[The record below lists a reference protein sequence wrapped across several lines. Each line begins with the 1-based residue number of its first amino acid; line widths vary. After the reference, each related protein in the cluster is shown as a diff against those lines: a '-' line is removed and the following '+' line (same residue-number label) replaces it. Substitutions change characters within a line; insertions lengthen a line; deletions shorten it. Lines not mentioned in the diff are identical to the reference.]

1 VSVSETRID
10 FQSLECFNC
19 LLVKAS
25 TTFDN
30 DLDYIRSGQCFHVS
44 RYHRDATVKA
54 GHQRITEFRPTVFA
68 DYAFVGIT
76 VHPAVVSTHP
86 SALLVHRLQEFC
98 AVGVGFALAPSFVL
112 GISAIQMLCVK
123 TGNSIIVVYLV
134 PTFFDCFP
142 SRYVREE
149 PADGAALG
157 ALSTLVAF
165 IATESEKHQFIV
177 SPFRATGL
185 VER

>member
-1 VSVSETRID
+1 MT
-10 FQSLECFNC
+10 Q
-19 LLVKAS
+19 LLKQ
-25 TTFDN
+25 T
-30 DLDYIRSGQCFHVS
+30 ISGS
-44 RYHRDATVKA
+44 P
-54 GHQRITEFRPTVFA
+54 ELRPTVFA

-76 VHPAVVSTHP
+76 VHPAVVGTHP

-98 AVGVGFALAPSFVL
+98 AVGVGFALAPSLVF

-134 PTFFDCFP
+134 PTFFDFFP
-142 SRYVREE
+142 SRYVGEE

-157 ALSTLVAF
+157 ALSALMAF

-177 SPFRATGL
+177 SASVFRKVRLAVVRL
-185 VER
+185 ADRLDASSERRMV